1 MKIAQRVTDYLQF
14 GERKKYKISECI
26 DAEFE
31 EQVDFRQR
39 KEAFHWKKMRKT

>member
-1 MKIAQRVTDYLQF
+1 MKIAQRVRDYLQF

-31 EQVDFRQR
+31 EQVDVRQR